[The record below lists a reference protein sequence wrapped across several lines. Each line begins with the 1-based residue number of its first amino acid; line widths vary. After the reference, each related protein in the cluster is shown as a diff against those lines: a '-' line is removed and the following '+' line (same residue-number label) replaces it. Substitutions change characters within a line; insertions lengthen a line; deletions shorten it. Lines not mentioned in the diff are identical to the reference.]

1 MPRAFTLGNGH
12 VLATFD
18 EVARLRDLYFP
29 YVGHENQLGG
39 HLSHRIAVHV
49 AGRVAWLDGAGWE
62 ITQEA
67 DALSMVGKTKAF
79 HRELGVT
86 LLITDVVYNERNII
100 LRKIAVT
107 NNGHEGREIKVFFYQ
122 QFELYASRTAHTAYY
137 SPKNN
142 VIIHYRNRRVVLIN
156 AHLEGE
162 GFTEYATGVYAQDG
176 KEGTFRD
183 VEDGHLSKNPI
194 EHGTADSAIG
204 VMRHY
209 EPGEEKTIYY
219 WLALGR
225 SIAEAEDLNV
235 YVLDRSPEHLVRT
248 THDFWKAWS
257 VRRPVPESLSLAIQQ
272 LYTRSL
278 LVIRAHTG
286 QNGSIIASADSA
298 MLQNGKDTYGYVWPR
313 DAALIAQA
321 LDLAGETAVARR
333 FFEFARS
340 AITREGYFMH
350 KYSPDGSLGSSWHP
364 WVRDG
369 VLALPIQEDETAL
382 ILCSL
387 WKHYEAT
394 KDIEFIEEVYNTL
407 IRPAADFMTEYR
419 DQETGLPLPSYDLWE
434 ERFGTTSFTSASVYG
449 ALTAAAS
456 LAEILGKLKSR
467 RRYMEAAEVV
477 KAGIE
482 RYLWNENSGTFRRM
496 VTFKEGEAHFEETLD
511 ASSAWGMVL
520 FGVFTPDDPRVFRAM
535 METKQKLSVDI
546 HQASGIVRYRG
557 DRYYSEGEVEN
568 PWIIT
573 ALWMAQ
579 YHARIAH
586 NVEDLELVRE
596 YLEWACVH
604 TTPSGI
610 LPEQHNFG
618 TNKAVSATPLV
629 WSHAEFVA
637 TVHAYTDALVRLGA
651 LPQKNN

>member
-1 MPRAFTLGNGH
+1 MPRAITVGNGH

-29 YVGHENQLGG
+29 YIGHENQLGG
-39 HLSHRIAVHV
+39 HLAHRIAVHV
-49 AGRVAWLDGAGWE
+49 DNHAAWLDGPGWE

-67 DALSMVGKTKAF
+67 DAISMVGHTKAV

-86 LLITDVVYNERNII
+86 LLLTDVVYNEKNIV
-100 LRKIAVT
+100 LRRVAVT
-107 NNGHEGREIKVFFYQ
+107 NNKHESREIKVFFYQ
-122 QFELYASRTAHTAYY
+122 QFELYASRAAHTAYY

-142 VIIHYRNRRVVLIN
+142 VIIHYRNRRVILIN

-162 GFTEYATGVYAQDG
+162 GFSEYATGVYAQDG

-194 EHGTADSAIG
+194 EHGMADSAVG
-204 VMRHY
+204 LSRRY
-209 EPGEEKTIYY
+209 EDGEEKTIYY
-219 WLALGR
+219 WLCLGR
-225 SIAEAEDLNV
+225 SIAEAEDLNI

-257 VRRPVPESLSLAIQQ
+257 MRRPAPEGLSPFVQK
-272 LYTRSL
+272 LYSRSL

-313 DAALIAQA
+313 DAALIARS
-321 LDLAGETAVARR
+321 LDMAGETAVSRR
-333 FFEFARS
+333 FFEFARE

-382 ILCSL
+382 VL
-387 WKHYEAT
+387 WALWRHYEIN

-434 ERFGTTSFTSASVYG
+434 ERFGTTAFTSASVYG
-449 ALTAAAS
+449 ALFAAAQ

-482 RYLWNENSGTFRRM
+482 KYLWNDSTGTFRRA
-496 VTFKEGEAHFEETLD
+496 VTFVAGQPQFEETLD

-520 FGVFTPDDPRVFRAM
+520 FGVFSADDPRVFRAM

-546 HQASGIVRYRG
+546 HRVSGIVRYRG
-557 DRYYSEGEVEN
+557 DGYYSEGGTEN

-586 NVEDLELVRE
+586 TKEDLDLVIE
-596 YLEWACVH
+596 YLEWAAKNA
-604 TTPSGI
+604 TPSGM
-610 LPEQHNFG
+610 LPEQVNFASG
-618 TNKAVSATPLV
+618 RAVSATPLV

-637 TVHAYTDALVRLGA
+637 TVHAYTEAVTRLG
-651 LPQKNN
+651 LL